1 MIITVEK
8 LKQYITTDKTD
19 EVLEAMLQALE
30 AAIRKYTNNNFQN
43 RGIRFTSNTGEIRT
57 QFTQYLKIGD
67 TLQVSESAINNGLYT
82 IETIVGD
89 ILNLKEQI
97 FNENEVLFTKVEY
110 PADIQLGVVEIMRW
124 KLKNEDQNYNPEAE
138 KDVQSESISRH
149 SVTYAK
155 DTTEEDI
162 DAEFGVPRKYTSFL
176 KMYKKA
182 RF

>member
-19 EVLEAMLQALE
+19 EALEAMLQAFE
-30 AAIRKYTNNNFQN
+30 VAIRKYTNNNFQN
-43 RGIRFTSNTGEIRT
+43 RGIRFTSSTVEVRT
-57 QFTQYLKIGD
+57 QLAQYLKIGD
-67 TLQVSESAINNGLYT
+67 TLQVSGSAINNGLYT
-82 IETIVGD
+82 IKAIVGD
-89 ILNLKEQI
+89 ILSL
-97 FNENEVLFTKVEY
+97 NEPIYDEHEALFTKVEY
-110 PADIQLGVVEIMRW
+110 PAVIQMGVVEILRW

-138 KDVQSESISRH
+138 KNIQSESVSRH

-176 KMYKKA
+176 KIYKKA

>member
-8 LKQYITTDKTD
+8 LKQYIKTDKTD

-30 AAIRKYTNNNFQN
+30 VAIRKYTNNNFQN
-43 RGIRFTSNTGEIRT
+43 RGIRFTSSTIEIRT
-57 QFTQYLKIGD
+57 QLAQYLKIGD

-82 IETIVGD
+82 IKTIVGD
-89 ILNLKEQI
+89 IISLNEPI
-97 FNENEVLFTKVEY
+97 YDEYGTLFTKVEY
-110 PADIQLGVVEIMRW
+110 PAVVQLGVVEIMRW

-138 KDVQSESISRH
+138 KNIQSESISRH

-176 KMYKKA
+176 TFYKKA